1 MSNVR
6 RLKMREISPAVNMT
20 AEEFLLLTPEHK
32 DKANLIRTQKA
43 AGERRRPSASLIDQ
57 SALFDATFRVA
68 LLDRVAGLVDENLF
82 GRSEMCQQFAL
93 LLARAL
99 QFKGLSAQ
107 AVPGEAIYFVAGSK
121 VFSWEHAW
129 VRIGAEVVDGN
140 VDSLLENPIVPKSVD
155 CRPYWG
161 PITAVPL
168 DRKLRPRQSS
178 SVAADPDVNDVWW
191 PELKAWLLGEAP

>member
-1 MSNVR
+1 
-6 RLKMREISPAVNMT
+6 MREISPAVNMS
-20 AEEFLLLTPEHK
+20 ADDFLLLAPEHQEK
-32 DKANLIRTQKA
+32 VNLIRSHKV
-43 AGERRRPSASLIDQ
+43 AGKRHRPSINLIDQ
-57 SALFDATFRVA
+57 STLLDATFRAV

-99 QFKGLSAQ
+99 QFKGLAAQ
-107 AVPGEAIYFVAGSK
+107 AVPGEAIYFAGGGLR

-140 VDSLLENPIVPKSVD
+140 VDSLFENPVVPKSVD

-161 PITAVPL
+161 PITAVPS
-168 DRKLRPRQSS
+168 DRKLRQRQSS
-178 SVAADPDVNDVWW
+178 SVAADSDVSNIWW
-191 PELKAWLLGEAP
+191 PELEAWLIGETP

>member
-6 RLKMREISPAVNMT
+6 RLKMREISPAVNMS
-20 AEEFLLLTPEHK
+20 AEEFLLIAPEYK
-32 DKANLIRTQKA
+32 DKVNLIRGQKA
-43 AGERRRPSASLIDQ
+43 AGQRHRPSTNLIDQ
-57 SALFDATFRVA
+57 STLSDATFRAA

-99 QFKGLSAQ
+99 QFKGLDAK
-107 AVPGEAIYFVAGSK
+107 AVSGEAIYFAGGSK

-140 VDSLLENPIVPKSVD
+140 VDSLFENPVIPKSVK

-161 PITAVPL
+161 PITAVPS
-168 DRKLRPRQSS
+168 DRKLRPRQTSP
-178 SVAADPDVNDVWW
+178 VAADPDVDGV
-191 PELKAWLLGEAP
+191 